1 MGVAVGAKGQ
11 LNVRNLKHRKWL
23 LKLFADKKL
32 RGKAVYCEM
41 AKYLDCDVL
50 FEYPNKMNAARLV
63 VWYAAMDRV
72 VMQDMHWFIP
82 VVKKYAKIHQWDTYE
97 DNYGDG
103 APYGRVLTVHKQFA
117 NNTVG

>member
-1 MGVAVGAKGQ
+1 MGVAVGSKGQ

-50 FEYPNKMNAARLV
+50 FEYPNK
-63 VWYAAMDRV
+63 
-72 VMQDMHWFIP
+72 
-82 VVKKYAKIHQWDTYE
+82 
-97 DNYGDG
+97 
-103 APYGRVLTVHKQFA
+103 
-117 NNTVG
+117 